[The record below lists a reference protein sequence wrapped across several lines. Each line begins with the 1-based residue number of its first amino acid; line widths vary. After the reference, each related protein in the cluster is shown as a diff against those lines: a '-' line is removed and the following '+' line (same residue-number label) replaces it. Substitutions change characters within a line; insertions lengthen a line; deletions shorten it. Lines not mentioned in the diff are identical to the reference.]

1 MVENLKVALIWE
13 QRLPSSFVSYNMDNE
28 AVAAK
33 EATQK
38 QKTSRVMC
46 HARSSLPTS
55 VFAVQLQYARKRP
68 DRETIIFEH
77 TLTVRSRLFLF

>member
-46 HARSSLPTS
+46 PARSSLPTS
-55 VFAVQLQYARKRP
+55 VSSREDQRPWSHSDDLASQNIQKYLQNSP
-68 DRETIIFEH
+68 
-77 TLTVRSRLFLF
+77 